1 MKKAA
6 LKTFAVFS
14 GKRRWWM
21 ESLCN
26 FIKKTLQHRCF
37 HVNIAKVLTTPVL
50 KNVCE
55 RHSFYSQSCFRFSV
69 RNVIQKVQMPR
80 ILLSQIAFRT
90 IYHNSTF
97 WRSVILSTEATAEVF
112 AKTLAQVFS
121 CDFCEISKNTFF
133 TEHLWTAAFVSMGK
147 QITLVCNNSCTLK

>member
-1 MKKAA
+1 
-6 LKTFAVFS
+6 
-14 GKRRWWM
+14 M

-26 FIKKTLQHRCF
+26 FIKKTLHHRCF
-37 HVNIAKVLTTPVL
+37 RVNIAKVLTTPVL

-55 RHSFYSQSCFRFSV
+55 QHSFYSQSYFRFLV
-69 RNVIQKVQMPR
+69 RNVIQKAQMPR
-80 ILLSQIAFRT
+80 ILLSQIAFKI

-121 CDFCEISKNTFF
+121 CEFCEISKNTFF
-133 TEHLWTAAFVSMGK
+133 TEHLWTTASVSMGS
-147 QITLVCNNSCTLK
+147 QITLVCNNSCNLK